1 MDATD
6 NRPFATRYY
15 GCWVVDLYEH
25 SRTHLALDKDTP
37 VSRAV
42 SPPTAGRIVALPQ
55 VGGLHHR
62 YERIAA

>member
-1 MDATD
+1 
-6 NRPFATRYY
+6 
-15 GCWVVDLYEH
+15 
-25 SRTHLALDKDTP
+25 LALDKDTP